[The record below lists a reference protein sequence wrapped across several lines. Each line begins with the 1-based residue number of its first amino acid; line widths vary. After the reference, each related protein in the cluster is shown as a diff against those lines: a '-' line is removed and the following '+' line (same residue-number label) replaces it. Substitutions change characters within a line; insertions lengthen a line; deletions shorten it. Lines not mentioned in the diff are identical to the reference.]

1 MAAPGATERLRLT
14 PRSAVL
20 AVGMFGLTLG
30 FLAVLAASRRVLGWV
45 VAAATIAGVVHPVAA
60 RLARRMPR
68 GLAVLLVAVTALG
81 SVGVA
86 AWRIVD
92 DVGDQTGRL
101 REAAPEAARRVE
113 RGEGRL
119 AELAREADLAER
131 TQRFVEEVPERLRG
145 GTPAEAFRA
154 AATRGVA
161 YLATVVL
168 SIFLLLHGPALAAGA
183 ARQVHDPARRA
194 RLERVAGAAFSR
206 GFAYVRGT
214 IAMSLAAGG
223 TAYVIAEAGDVP
235 APAPLALWVALWDV
249 VPYVGAVIGA
259 VPIVLLGG
267 IGDPGRGVVLA
278 VAFVAYESAETLLVQ
293 RRLERRS
300 VRLGP
305 FLTAAAAF
313 AGLELYGLGGSLL
326 AIVVVAL
333 AVAALAE
340 LAPPGSELAPPRA
353 DGAAPGAE
361 GA

>member
-30 FLAVLAASRRVLGWV
+30 FLAMFAASRRVLGWL
-45 VAAATIAGVVHPVAA
+45 VAAATIAGVVQPVVA
-60 RLARRMPR
+60 RLSRRVPR
-68 GLAVLLVAVTALG
+68 GVAVLLVAALAVG
-81 SVGVA
+81 SVGVV

-92 DVGDQTGRL
+92 DVSDQTDRL
-101 REAAPEAARRVE
+101 RRAAPEAAERIE
-113 RGEGRL
+113 RGDGRV
-119 AELAREADLAER
+119 AELAREAELSER
-131 TQRFVEEVPERLRG
+131 TERFVEQVPERLRG
-145 GTPAEAFRA
+145 GTPAEALRA
-154 AATRGVA
+154 AATRGVS
-161 YLATVVL
+161 YLATLVL
-168 SIFLLLHGPALAAGA
+168 SIFLLLHGPDLAAGA
-183 ARQVHDPARRA
+183 ARQVHDPRRRA
-194 RLERVAGAAFSR
+194 LLERVAGAAFTR

-214 IAMSLAAGG
+214 LAMALVAGA

-249 VPYVGAVIGA
+249 VPYLGAVIGA

-278 VAFVAYESAETLLVQ
+278 LAFIAYEVVETLLVQ

-313 AGLELYGLGGSLL
+313 AGLELYGLGGALL
-326 AIVVVAL
+326 AIVTAAL

-340 LAPPGSELAPPRA
+340 LAPPEE
-353 DGAAPGAE
+353 AA
-361 GA
+361 

>member
-30 FLAVLAASRRVLGWV
+30 FLAMFAASRRVLGWL
-45 VAAATIAGVVHPVAA
+45 VAAATIAGVVQPVVA
-60 RLARRMPR
+60 RLSRRVPR
-68 GLAVLLVAVTALG
+68 GVAVLLVAALGVG
-81 SVGVA
+81 SVGVV

-92 DVGDQTGRL
+92 DVSDQTDRL
-101 REAAPEAARRVE
+101 RRAAPEAAERIE
-113 RGEGRL
+113 RGDGRV
-119 AELAREADLAER
+119 AELAREAELAER
-131 TQRFVEEVPERLRG
+131 TERFVEQVPERLRG
-145 GTPAEAFRA
+145 GTPGEALRA
-154 AATRGVA
+154 AATRGVS
-161 YLATVVL
+161 YLATLVL
-168 SIFLLLHGPALAAGA
+168 SIFLLLHGPDLAAAA
-183 ARQVHDPARRA
+183 ARQVHDPRRRA
-194 RLERVAGAAFSR
+194 LLERVAGAAFTR

-214 IAMSLAAGG
+214 IAMALVAGA

-249 VPYVGAVIGA
+249 VPYLGAVIGA

-278 VAFVAYESAETLLVQ
+278 LAFVAYEVVETLLVQ

-313 AGLELYGLGGSLL
+313 AGLELYGLGGALL
-326 AIVVVAL
+326 AIVTAAL
-333 AVAALAE
+333 TVAALAE
-340 LAPPGSELAPPRA
+340 LAPPEE
-353 DGAAPGAE
+353 AA
-361 GA
+361 